1 MNETEFTKLL
11 DNLNDLTPEQLEQ
24 VFVTLHQRFRYRNRN
39 DKEMDCAALAWRCK
53 QAYTIIQHRK
63 PAPTSNA

>member
-1 MNETEFTKLL
+1 MNAIEKESLFEQLRQ
-11 DNLNDLTPEQLEQ
+11 LTPEQLEQ